1 MRIDRFDLIAYG
13 PFSDTSIDLAAGA
26 QGLHVIHGENEAGK
40 STSLRGLIGWLF
52 GIPER
57 TGDAHRHAMPDLRL
71 GGRLRRADGEVLEVV
86 RRKGRSSTLLEPGDE
101 NAMLDDAALAAF
113 VGGMDEA
120 LFRSLYGIDHGSLA
134 EGARA
139 ILEQRGE
146 LGSALFAAALGSARL
161 QQVLAALEQD
171 AEQIFKAQG
180 KKPLLNQALAEHRAL
195 RKRTGQVSLSARQW
209 DATRRAYEEKLAE
222 QQRLDDALAAA
233 RRELTRLQRLERVLP
248 PLHQR
253 SGVLQKLARLG
264 DGAELAADE
273 RRRVGELQSEL
284 ARGAEAAE
292 AARIRRDRL
301 VAERDAIGLD
311 ETLLPHAETIERLY
325 REMGA
330 VAKARRDR
338 VGQDAR
344 LRRFKSD
351 LRAAIADFRPG
362 ETIESVARFFPVLG
376 RRKAIDRLLDEHIQ
390 LDTQQQQLQQDIRR
404 RAAAVEQGRARL
416 QQAEPPADRADLLEH
431 IATAQDA
438 GDLDAAI
445 HEIEEKIETER
456 RACQA
461 ELDTLGLWPAGLEEL
476 AGRALPARETAALH
490 EQRFAEL
497 AEQQRDL
504 ERRLLEVAESIETA
518 RAERDQLLGAGELP
532 ALADLDQA
540 RAHRQAGWALVRRA
554 WLEGERLQREA
565 ADYDPE
571 RELPAAYERA
581 VVEADELADR
591 LRLEAER
598 VQQHESFSA
607 EIEHFERRLGVLQRR
622 AEQAA
627 AERAA
632 ARRDWAAVWAPLG
645 VEPLSPVEMR
655 AWLERAAAL
664 QRRLAEQQALEHRCD
679 ALLERRRALCAGLA
693 AACAAAG
700 GTAPQDEALD
710 RGRSRLAPALRAAR
724 RLADAI
730 AEQEKARHELE
741 LELAAAER
749 ERDGL
754 QQQADELEARREHW
768 RRGWAEAIAELE
780 MGADALP
787 DVVAQA
793 LAQLEDI
800 RSQARRVTDE
810 EGRLHG
816 IDLVSVRFE
825 QQVDAFAE
833 RIGRERGDGDA
844 VAWIEALH
852 AEHVAAGQ
860 ARARLAELDE
870 RIGELEQELAE
881 VGLRAE
887 SLDRELER
895 LRQRAGAGDDGALDA
910 AVQRSEQ
917 LDTLRERLAALDD
930 QIATAGDG
938 IAVDELERQ
947 IAGQDP
953 DALPARSAGLREEIA
968 EHEQRRNALADER
981 AALGQQLEAMDG
993 SAAAAEAGARARQQA
1008 AAIRDLLRRY
1018 LRQRAAALILQ
1029 QRIEQFRSENQAPM
1043 LGRASTLFQRL
1054 TLGSFA
1060 GLRDDLDAE
1069 GRPVLLGLRPDGRS
1083 LTVEQMSDGTRD
1095 QLYLALR
1102 LSALESHLERSKPM
1116 PFVVDDILIG
1126 FDDRRTAAALEV
1138 LAELSARTQVLLF
1151 THHRQV
1157 AELAQTLDAAPG
1169 VFVHELG

>member
-1 MRIDRFDLIAYG
+1 MRIERFDLIAYG
-13 PFSDTSIDLAAGA
+13 PFSDTSLDLSAGA

-57 TGDAHRHAMPDLRL
+57 TGDAHRHHRRDLRL
-71 GGRLRRADGEVLEVV
+71 GGLLRRADGGALEVV
-86 RRKGRSSTLLEPGDE
+86 RRKGRDRTLLAPDDE
-101 NAMLDDAALAAF
+101 NAVIDDAELAAF

-120 LFRSLYGIDHGSLA
+120 LFRSLYGIDHDSLA

-195 RKRTGQVSLSARQW
+195 RKRTGQASLSARQW
-209 DATRRAYEEKLAE
+209 DATRRAYEEKRAE

-233 RRELTRLQRLERVLP
+233 RRELTRLERLERVLP

-253 SGVLQKLARLG
+253 SAVLQQLARLG

-301 VAERDAIGLD
+301 VAEREAVGLD
-311 ETLLPHAETIERLY
+311 ETLLPHGETIERLY
-325 REMGA
+325 LEMGA
-330 VAKARRDR
+330 VVKARSDR
-338 VGQDAR
+338 GVQDAR

-362 ETIESVARFFPVLG
+362 ETIESVARFFPLLG
-376 RRKAIDRLLDEHIQ
+376 RRKAIDRLLDEHLQ
-390 LDTQQQQLQQDIRR
+390 LDTQQQQLQQGIRR
-404 RAAAVEQGRARL
+404 REAAVEQGRARL

-461 ELDTLGLWPAGLEEL
+461 ELDTLGLWPAGLAEL
-476 AGRALPARETAALH
+476 ASRALPARETAALH

-504 ERRLLEVAESIETA
+504 ERQRVEVAESIETA

-532 ALADLDQA
+532 ALADLEQA
-540 RAHRQAGWALVRRA
+540 RQHRQAGWALVRRA
-554 WLEGERLQREA
+554 WLEGERLEREV
-565 ADYDPE
+565 ADYDPG

-598 VQQHESFSA
+598 VQQHESLSA
-607 EIEHFERRLGVLQRR
+607 EIAHFERRLGRLARR

-632 ARRDWAAVWAPLG
+632 ARRDWTAVWAPLG
-645 VEPLSPVEMR
+645 MQPLSPVEMR
-655 AWLERAAAL
+655 AWLERAEAL
-664 QRRLAEQQALEHRCD
+664 QRRLAELQALEHRRD

-700 GTAPQDEALD
+700 GTAPQDEAL
-710 RGRSRLAPALRAAR
+710 APALRAAR
-724 RLADAI
+724 SLADAI

-741 LELAAAER
+741 LTLAAAEQ
-749 ERDGL
+749 ERDRL

-768 RRGWAEAIAELE
+768 RRGWAEAIAWLE
-780 MGADALP
+780 MGAAALP

-800 RSQARRVTDE
+800 RSQSRRVTDE

-816 IDLVSVRFE
+816 IDLVSVRFG

-833 RIGRERGDGDA
+833 RIGRERGDDDA
-844 VAWIEALH
+844 VAWVEALH
-852 AEHVAAGQ
+852 TELVDAGKAQ
-860 ARARLAELDE
+860 ARLEELGE

-881 VGLRAE
+881 AELRAE
-887 SLDRELER
+887 SLGRELAG
-895 LRQRAGAGDDGALDA
+895 LRQRAGAADDEALDA
-910 AVQRSEQ
+910 AVRRSEER
-917 LDTLRERLAALDD
+917 DALRERLAALDD

-1008 AAIRDLLRRY
+1008 AAIRDLVRRY

-1029 QRIEQFRSENQAPM
+1029 QRIEQFRSANQAPM
-1043 LGRASTLFQRL
+1043 LSRASTLFQRL

-1060 GLRDDLDAE
+1060 ALRDDLDAA
-1069 GRPVLLGLRPDGRS
+1069 GRPVLLGQRPDGRS

-1102 LSALESHLERSKPM
+1102 LSALESHLRRAEPM

-1126 FDDRRTAAALEV
+1126 FDDPRTAAALEV
-1138 LAELSARTQVLLF
+1138 LAELSAETQVLLF
-1151 THHRQV
+1151 THHRHV
-1157 AELAQTLDAAPG
+1157 AELAQQLHTTPG
-1169 VFVHELG
+1169 VFVHELA